1 MFDIYLII
9 DLIIIVALAILSIA
23 VLIQKAKSETSIT
36 FAALAGSVA
45 IWIIAN
51 YVSNN
56 INLEPSVALT
66 ANYFVFF
73 FSYFTAVNLL
83 HFTISLT
90 QDKTARKVFKA
101 AYLPITLVGLMS
113 FTPLVP
119 AGVELQDKV
128 YAVKFGDGLP
138 VYFIFLLSI
147 ISSIFVV
154 LARNIKRSSGTEQQR
169 LRTIRKSFTFS
180 LPLLVLMLFILPV
193 ATGSFE
199 LTNIGI
205 LPMAAFVGGMYYAVF
220 KHKLFDLRFVVIRSL
235 GYIFSIGLI
244 LAVYAFISTEISRY
258 VFTSSE
264 DAGLRTLV
272 NVLLVVFAAISYE
285 PVRKYFNR
293 ISNKIFYRDAYEPQ
307 EFLNQ
312 INRVVVTNTDLEK
325 LLMGSTEVIN
335 QFVKSEF
342 ATFHLRE
349 TAYTP
354 NRTVGTSKHITDEDL
369 DAIGELTVHL
379 RHRII
384 VADALD
390 NTDPLKALLVKY
402 DIALL
407 ARLVTTLKFDVKG
420 IGYLT
425 IGHKK
430 SGNPYSKQD
439 VDIMRIISGEL
450 VIAVENALRFEEI
463 QNFNLTLQQKVD
475 DATKRLKKA
484 NDKLK
489 QMDETKDEF
498 ISMASHQLR
507 TPLTAV
513 KGYVS
518 MVLEG
523 DAGPLNE
530 MQTKLL
536 EQSFTSSQRMVFLIA
551 DLLNLSRLKT
561 GKFIIE
567 AKATNL
573 ADVIQGEVEQ
583 LKDTA
588 AGRNLELVYEKPEE
602 FPSLMLD
609 ETKIRQVIMNFV
621 DNAIYY
627 TPAGGKIQIHLADK
641 EKSVEFT
648 VHDNGI
654 GVPAAEQHHLFNKF
668 YRAKNAQKA
677 RPDGTGLG
685 LFMAQKV
692 IVAQGG
698 AILFSSEVGKG
709 STFGFTFSKEK
720 LKIPEITHS

>member
-1 MFDIYLII
+1 MGLLVVVYAVIFQGL
-9 DLIIIVALAILSIA
+9 IA
-23 VLIQKAKSETSIT
+23 VLNDRFHNSS
-36 FAALAGSVA
+36 LNSV
-45 IWIIAN
+45 I
-51 YVSNN
+51 
-56 INLEPSVALT
+56 
-66 ANYFVFF
+66 
-73 FSYFTAVNLL
+73 
-83 HFTISLT
+83 
-90 QDKTARKVFKA
+90 
-101 AYLPITLVGLMS
+101 
-113 FTPLVP
+113 
-119 AGVELQDKV
+119 
-128 YAVKFGDGLP
+128 
-138 VYFIFLLSI
+138 
-147 ISSIFVV
+147 
-154 LARNIKRSSGTEQQR
+154 
-169 LRTIRKSFTFS
+169 
-180 LPLLVLMLFILPV
+180 
-193 ATGSFE
+193 
-199 LTNIGI
+199 
-205 LPMAAFVGGMYYAVF
+205 
-220 KHKLFDLRFVVIRSL
+220 
-235 GYIFSIGLI
+235 
-244 LAVYAFISTEISRY
+244 
-258 VFTSSE
+258 
-264 DAGLRTLV
+264 
-272 NVLLVVFAAISYE
+272 NVLLIVFVLVSFQ
-285 PVRKYFNR
+285 PLKKSFDKT
-293 ISNKIFYRDAYEPQ
+293 SNKLFYQDSYDPQ
-307 EFLNQ
+307 HLLSQLNSNILNNVDVKPLLDESANI
-312 INRVVVTNTDLEK
+312 INRHLKVSSTTIELRATSYSPQRI
-325 LLMGSTEVIN
+325 LGSRLAFNEDDTLVI
-335 QFVKSEF
+335 
-342 ATFHLRE
+342 
-349 TAYTP
+349 
-354 NRTVGTSKHITDEDL
+354 RTLIAPLKKRVIITDDL
-369 DAIGELTVHL
+369 RDSEPKLFEVL
-379 RHRII
+379 S
-384 VADALD
+384 
-390 NTDPLKALLVKY
+390 KY
-402 DIALL
+402 DIA
-407 ARLVTTLKFDVKG
+407 AISKMASSMDYGQEG
-420 IGYLT
+420 IGMMFF
-425 IGHKK
+425 GVKK
-430 SGNPYSKQD
+430 SGNAINKQD
-439 VDIMRIISGEL
+439 KDIIGIISSEL
-450 VIAVENALRFEEI
+450 TVATQNALRFEEI
-463 QNFNLTLQQKVD
+463 ENFTVTLQEKVD
-475 DATKRLKKA
+475 DATRKLKKA
-484 NDKLK
+484 NEKLK

-720 LKIPEITHS
+720 LKIPDITHA